1 MKSLEMTNFG
11 DSLLTKVYETICS
24 LTKTTWNFQANFFGF
39 QLYFQ
44 LLPIK
49 HPSIQATKFHFQLD
63 CRKSQETAAPT
74 LTKNKPDK
82 FLYHSFVK
90 QIRGLIKRR
99 GLCKREEMS
108 L

>member
-24 LTKTTWNFQANFFGF
+24 LTKTTWNFQAKFFGF

-49 HPSIQATKFHFQLD
+49 QPSI
-63 CRKSQETAAPT
+63 
-74 LTKNKPDK
+74 
-82 FLYHSFVK
+82 
-90 QIRGLIKRR
+90 
-99 GLCKREEMS
+99 
-108 L
+108 